1 LRTPR
6 SDRAP
11 HTAPRARAF
20 AAMAPDD
27 ARADDRPAAPSRSS
41 ERARAPANDASKR
54 ANAFQGLKLIGNVN
68 KLARNAVDDAAGAL
82 TRGFSFTRR
91 RFSKQLKR
99 LNVGRASRR
108 TKQMR
113 RLWTKVHRGN
123 RLGTA
128 DGDVLTNHLGL
139 CLQLAFTAQRR
150 GASGDDGGDGE
161 AVEEAVK
168 REVYAVKK
176 MEMANG
182 ETLPNFSYAVEAP
195 KAFEELRSLWGMDA
209 RSYRSAFAIPELKVV
224 FDDVQI
230 KNDEIRGNMRTDT
243 GKLETTST
251 SLRVISQALASGKS
265 RSWFF
270 CSEDGTL
277 LVKTCNVAE
286 KQTLLKMLPEYT
298 EYVRENSTVSMLPQF
313 YGLYT
318 IEFAG
323 TRPLSFI
330 VMNYWFAST
339 KIIHKRFDLK
349 GSSFGRRASA
359 RELNK
364 GSACIY
370 KDNDFGEEDAVH
382 TRHSQNICDVL
393 KKDSEFLAKRNLL
406 DYSLVFGE
414 YQAMTPAEIF
424 EAHKAFEEF
433 ETKHVDWKDQR
444 AAAVAVAES
453 DEGKSDINSSADG
466 DGVSEHSEEFLML
479 EKASMFTPFLQDVT
493 RLNQLRMVN
502 KPKGAVFCGI
512 IDILTEWGPKKKL
525 ERFFTSQICCGRDV
539 SCQRPDVYAKRFS
552 AFMKQNVFL
561 PTIKPAIEDED
572 IGFTLTER

>member
-1 LRTPR
+1 
-6 SDRAP
+6 
-11 HTAPRARAF
+11 
-20 AAMAPDD
+20 MAPED
-27 ARADDRPAAPSRSS
+27 AHANDHSAARSQS
-41 ERARAPANDASKR
+41 AERARAPANAAPKR
-54 ANAFQGLKLIGNVN
+54 TKSNKGLKLIN
-68 KLARNAVDDAAGAL
+68 KLARDAVDDAAGAL
-82 TRGFSFTRR
+82 TRGFSFT
-91 RFSKQLKR
+91 KQRITKQMKR

-139 CLQLAFTAQRR
+139 CLQLAFTAQSR
-150 GASGDDGGDGE
+150 GASGDDSGGGE
-161 AVEEAVK
+161 AAEETVK

-182 ETLPNFSYAVEAP
+182 ELLPNFSYTVEAP
-195 KAFEELRSLWGMDA
+195 KKFEELRLLWGMDA
-209 RSYRSAFAIPELKVV
+209 HSYRSAFAIPDVRTV
-224 FDDVQI
+224 CDDVQTQ
-230 KNDEIRGNMRTDT
+230 NGEIRGNMRTET
-243 GKLETTST
+243 GKLEATST

-286 KQTLLKMLPEYT
+286 KRTLLKMLPEYT

-318 IEFAG
+318 IQFNG

-339 KIIHKRFDLK
+339 KIIQKRFDLK
-349 GSSFGRRASA
+349 GSTFGRRASA
-359 RELNK
+359 RELAK

-370 KDNDFGEEDAVH
+370 KDNDFREEDAVH

-393 KKDSEFLAKRNLL
+393 KKDSEFLAKRNLI

-414 YQAMTPAEIF
+414 YQAVTPTDIF
-424 EAHKAFEEF
+424 EANKAFEEF
-433 ETKHVDWKDQR
+433 ETDHADWKDQR

-453 DEGKSDINSSADG
+453 DEGKSDANSLADS
-466 DGVSEHSEEFLML
+466 DAVSEKSEEFLML
-479 EKASMFTPFLQDVT
+479 EKASMFTPFLHDVA

-512 IDILTEWGPKKKL
+512 IDILTEWGPRKKL

-552 AFMKQNVFL
+552 AFMNQNVFL
-561 PTIKPAIEDED
+561 PAIKRATADD
-572 IGFTLTER
+572 VGFTLAER